1 MYKMQSRRGESLP
14 QTSTQIKEGIREM
27 TDISTI
33 MREAEGTRD
42 GIGVTVA
49 DCHEAALVIDTLRR
63 RLASIADHLADG
75 LYCISA
81 SADKTSEA
89 LRTFHKAVDE
99 VIK

>member
-1 MYKMQSRRGESLP
+1 
-14 QTSTQIKEGIREM
+14 M

-63 RLASIADHLADG
+63 RLAALADHLADG
-75 LYCISA
+75 LGYIGEA
-81 SADKTSEA
+81 ADKKTLA
-89 LRTFHKAVDE
+89 LQAFGMAVRE
-99 VIK
+99 LTQ